1 MTKILNFRKQ
11 VSEDN
16 FALYAKE
23 TYNQLM
29 CDILA
34 EYKQIRNA
42 ILESDYDRVIGKCEA
57 IVDALERWLVPIRN
71 KAQEERNRKY
81 RNKKTKVVRIWKRQ
95 EE

>member
-1 MTKILNFRKQ
+1 MSKIVDFRKQ
-11 VSEDN
+11 VSESN
-16 FALYAKE
+16 FNTWNKE

-34 EYKQIRNA
+34 EYKQIGNA
-42 ILESDYDRVIGKCEA
+42 ILESDYDRVIAKCEGLSEA
-57 IVDALERWLVPIRN
+57 IERWLVPIRN

-81 RNKKTKVVRIWKRQ
+81 RRKKTKVVRIWKRQ

>member
-1 MTKILNFRKQ
+1 MSKIVDFRKQ
-11 VSEDN
+11 VSESN
-16 FALYAKE
+16 FNTWNKE

-34 EYKQIRNA
+34 EYKQIGNA

-57 IVDALERWLVPIRN
+57 ITDALERWLVPIRN